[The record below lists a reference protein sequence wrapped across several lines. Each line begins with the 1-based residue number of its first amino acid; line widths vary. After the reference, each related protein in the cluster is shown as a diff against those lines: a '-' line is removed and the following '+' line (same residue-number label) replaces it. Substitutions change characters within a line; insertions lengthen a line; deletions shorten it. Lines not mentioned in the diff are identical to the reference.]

1 MLCKERRIP
10 PYPHSRFIRAPSV
23 PRSPRKLLAVVVRR
37 LVAALK
43 GVASGESKPGGSGG
57 FYGRQG
63 SLVRNLDLVRREFE
77 TPRTRGEEALCVSA
91 LVLLL
96 SS

>member
-1 MLCKERRIP
+1 
-10 PYPHSRFIRAPSV
+10 V
-23 PRSPRKLLAVVVRR
+23 
-37 LVAALK
+37 K
-43 GVASGESKPGGSGG
+43 GWRPANTEVETGGSGG
-57 FYGRQG
+57 PYGRQG

-77 TPRTRGEEALCVSA
+77 TPRTRAEEALCVSA